1 MQKQNNNSFRNP
13 KINEAFTRSSRAEEL
28 MSSEEPSEVKK
39 LQIQK
44 LEELTFDGNP
54 AYVQTKIL
62 PSNSNRIK
70 DTIVILDTNENYNN

>member
-1 MQKQNNNSFRNP
+1 
-13 KINEAFTRSSRAEEL
+13 